1 MSFEVRR
8 GEVHALLGHNG
19 SGKSTLVKIISGYQR
34 ADSGRV
40 DAASGQEAHPRIGI
54 VHQDLGLCLPATVVE
69 NCGMGSFRRRL
80 GMIDWG
86 QERAATARVL
96 EQLGADIGLDDIV
109 ADLPPADRAIT
120 AIARALKAT
129 GGVDE
134 VDLLILDEATAALR
148 GPDAEKVLSAARS
161 VTAHGGAVL
170 LVTHH
175 MSEVTQVADRATVLV
190 SGQVVDT
197 VDVAGTT
204 EEKLLTIIG
213 GGRKPTAL
221 ERRDDGGAAASAR
234 EVLTV
239 KGLTGGAAFDMSF
252 AVRAGEI
259 VGLTGAAGAG
269 QDDVPY
275 LLCGATP
282 HTGGQVWL
290 ESQPYTGR
298 GAREAQRSGLGI
310 LPSDRLRKGM
320 ALSAT
325 VRENLSPT
333 SRRQHLRGG
342 LLREGSEKAWARE
355 VCAEYNVLPADP
367 ELPMAALSGGN
378 QQKVIFARVLEH
390 QPKVLVLHDPTQGVD
405 ANTRRALM
413 NRVRTLVDQGLA
425 VLYVSSD
432 TEEVAECADRVLVM
446 RRGSL
451 VAEVP
456 GGVNHL
462 DEVHAAA
469 YSAGTGSTDRADGAS
484 S

>member
-1 MSFEVRR
+1 M
-8 GEVHALLGHNG
+8 
-19 SGKSTLVKIISGYQR
+19 
-34 ADSGRV
+34 
-40 DAASGQEAHPRIGI
+40 
-54 VHQDLGLCLPATVVE
+54 
-69 NCGMGSFRRRL
+69 
-80 GMIDWG
+80 
-86 QERAATARVL
+86 
-96 EQLGADIGLDDIV
+96 
-109 ADLPPADRAIT
+109 
-120 AIARALKAT
+120 
-129 GGVDE
+129 
-134 VDLLILDEATAALR
+134 R

-204 EEKLLTIIG
+204 EEELLTIIG

-221 ERRDDGGAAASAR
+221 ERGDDGTAEAAR
-234 EVLTV
+234 DILTV
-239 KGLTGGAAFDMSF
+239 EGLTGGAAYDVSF

-282 HTGGQVWL
+282 HTSGQVRL
-290 ESQPYTGR
+290 DSEPYTGR
-298 GAREAQRSGLGI
+298 SARDAQRSGLGI

-333 SRRQHLRGG
+333 SRPQHMRAGF
-342 LLREGSEKAWARE
+342 LRENSEKNWARE
-355 VCAEYNVLPADP
+355 VCAEYNVVPPDP

-378 QQKVIFARVLEH
+378 QQKVLFARVLEH
-390 QPKVLVLHDPTQGVD
+390 NPNVLVLHDPTQGVD

-413 NRVRTLVDQGLA
+413 NRVRSLVDQGLG

-456 GGVNHL
+456 GGIDHL
-462 DEVHAAA
+462 DDVHAAA
-469 YSAGTGSTDRADGAS
+469 YSAGNGSGRAR
-484 S
+484 